1 MRTTLLLLLLS
12 ISVGSLCSQSSTITL
27 EDIWRNYTYAAR
39 SVPGFNFLSDGKHY
53 TRLERN
59 KIEQYNLLTGQ
70 KTATLLDAT
79 TLAQTGGFPGTI
91 SSYSFS
97 DDEQN
102 ILIATDEEPIYRHS
116 SKAFYWIY
124 NREEKTITPVFE
136 RGKHRLASLNPQGNK
151 VAFVFENNLYYKDLT
166 TGQIRQITSD
176 GLENAIINGATD
188 WVYEEEFSFDRG
200 FYWSPDGE
208 YIAFYRFDEREVP
221 EFTMTNY
228 YNNLY
233 PENVT
238 FKYPKVGASN
248 SKVSVHIYTLATNQ
262 TVKADTGDWEYIP
275 RIKWTRQQATL
286 CIFRMNR
293 HQNLLELLLTDAT
306 TAASR
311 TLLREEN
318 KYYIDIHDNL
328 TFLRDGKHFIWSS
341 EQSGWNHLYMY
352 DMNGRLVKPLT
363 QGNWEVS
370 EFYGY
375 DEANDLVFYQ
385 AAKVAASQR
394 EIYAQ
399 PLMGKGKERTLSTE
413 EGWNSAQFSATFDYF
428 VLNYSNINTPPTY
441 TVFDRNSKRVRLI
454 EDNAALQ
461 AKQDTVKVAPVEF
474 FNFTTSEQ
482 VQLNGFIMKPARVNP
497 TTRYPVLMFVYG
509 GPGSQQVTDNWKGQN
524 YWWFQMLVQQGF
536 VVACVDN
543 RGTGGRGED
552 FKKMTYLQ
560 LGHYETLDQ
569 IEAAQY
575 LAKQPFVD
583 PARIGIFGWSYGG
596 YMSSLCLLKGS
607 QVFKAA
613 IAVAPVTNWKWYDS
627 IYTER
632 YMRTA
637 AENEKGYEDNS
648 PVNFAQQLTGNY
660 LLIHGM
666 GDDNVHFQH
675 TAEMANALIAAN
687 KQFDTYFYPN
697 RNHGIGSGNA
707 RLHLYTKMTNFLHE
721 YLKPGSNSGS
731 KGPLRPAAAN
741 GNPDE

>member
-27 EDIWRNYTYAAR
+27 EDIWRNYKYAAR

-70 KTATLLDAT
+70 KTTTLLDAT

-151 VAFVFENNLYYKDLT
+151 VAFVFENNLYYKDLI

-248 SKVSVHIYTLATNQ
+248 SKVSIHIYSLATNQ

-352 DMNGRLVKPLT
+352 DMNGRLVKPVT
-363 QGNWEVS
+363 QGDWEVS

-399 PLMGKGKERTLSTE
+399 PLMGKGKERKLSTE

-461 AKQDTVKVAPVEF
+461 AKQDTAKVAPVEF

-482 VQLNGFIMKPARVNP
+482 VQLNGFIMKPVRANP

-509 GPGSQQVTDNWKGQN
+509 GPGSQQVTDSWKGQN

-543 RGTGGRGED
+543 RGTGGRGEA
-552 FKKMTYLQ
+552 FKKITYLQ
-560 LGHYETLDQ
+560 LGHYETIDQ

-637 AENEKGYEDNS
+637 AENEQGYEDNS
-648 PVNFAQQLTGNY
+648 PVNFTQQLTGNY

-697 RNHGIGSGNA
+697 RNHGIGGGNA

-721 YLKPGSNSGS
+721 HLKPSSNGSS